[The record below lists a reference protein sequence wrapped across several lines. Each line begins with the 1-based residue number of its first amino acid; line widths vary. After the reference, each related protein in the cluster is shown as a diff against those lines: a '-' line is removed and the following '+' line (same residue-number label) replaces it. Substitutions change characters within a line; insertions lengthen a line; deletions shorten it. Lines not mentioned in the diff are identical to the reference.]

1 MQNPLVCEFAMNG
14 RPFFWCWSFT
24 LAWRTGIILHLVFSA
39 SALCA
44 QDAEPE
50 TPPASLTG
58 GWSGRMKLE
67 DHGVTPFA
75 TLTGEAWGNV
85 SGGLQQRGWANS
97 LLDFGVE
104 LDTGKLG
111 WWQGG
116 TFLVQAHWVEN
127 LRNDVCFSDYTGG
140 FNPVSNIEAGDHL
153 RVFNLFYRHSWRD
166 DAVVLKVGQIAVDD
180 DFMGSDYAGLFL
192 NSAFGAMPS
201 QVGTPLATSCGGHPP
216 FPIYSVA
223 APGLFLR
230 VQPFE
235 SFYSQVGLYYGQP
248 GFDER
253 SNYGFD
259 WASESGFEL
268 GLFWESGYT
277 YKVADRSATLRLGLS
292 HHTGPVDD
300 FSKPPGE
307 STDTPQ
313 TVPNFYAIHDL
324 QLLTDGEGKT
334 VLGLFARG
342 GITPDPDLSM
352 IAWYADAGL
361 NWFAPLP
368 GRPDDVAGVGV
379 SFTRFGEAFRQS
391 TGPNGV
397 AADETTVELT
407 YKAQLT
413 RWLAM
418 QADVQFLF
426 NPAVNPSSN
435 SRETA
440 TVLGL
445 RAEITF

>member
-1 MQNPLVCEFAMNG
+1 MNG
-14 RPFFWCWSFT
+14 WLAVRDWSLT
-24 LAWRTGIILHLVFSA
+24 LAQRTAVFINLAFITGSL
-39 SALCA
+39 SA
-44 QDAEPE
+44 QDAE
-50 TPPASLTG
+50 TAPPSNARTG
-58 GWSGRMKLE
+58 NWSARLKLE
-67 DHGVTPFA
+67 DNGITPFA

-85 SGGLQQRGWANS
+85 SGGLQQRGWVNS
-97 LLDFGVE
+97 LLDFGIE

-116 TFLVQAHWVEN
+116 RFVAQAHWVEN
-127 LRNDVCFSDYTGG
+127 LRNGVCFSDYTGA
-140 FNPVSNIEAGDHL
+140 FNPVSSIESGDHL
-153 RVFNLFYRHSWRD
+153 RVFNLHYRHVWRED
-166 DAVVLKVGQIAVDD
+166 IVVLKVGQIAVDD
-180 DFMGSDYAGLFL
+180 DFMGSDYASLFL

-235 SFYSQVGLYYGQP
+235 SFYSQLGFYYGKP

-277 YKVADRSATLRLGLS
+277 YQVAKRSATLRLGLS
-292 HHTGPVDD
+292 HHTGPLDD
-300 FSKPPGE
+300 FSAPPGE

-324 QLLTDGEGKT
+324 QLFTDGEGKT
-334 VLGLFARG
+334 KLGLFCRG
-342 GITPDPDLSM
+342 GFTPHPDLSM
-352 IAWYADAGL
+352 VAWYADAGL

-368 GRPDDVAGVGV
+368 GRSDDVAGVAV
-379 SFTRFGEAFRQS
+379 SHTRFGEAFRQS
-391 TGPNGV
+391 TSPDGM

-407 YKAQLT
+407 YKAQVT

-426 NPAVNPSSN
+426 NPAVNPRSN